1 MNLLKNIQ
9 AHWKI
14 RSLALFFLGTTI
26 VVYSLDEIPEKPEWF
41 IYADHRILMGIAN
54 FGDVVS
60 NILFLI
66 FGMLGLRFMLN
77 LESNSATFE
86 FPREKIAPTVFF
98 IGIFLTGVGSGWY
111 HLDPTGMRLVWDR
124 LPMAMAFMSIFC
136 MLVSDHIHSRAGSG
150 MLLPLLIL
158 GMGSVV
164 WRHWTGL
171 NGDAD
176 SRPYALVQFFPMLA
190 IPYVLLM
197 YESRYTHNGGYWKIL
212 ICYAI
217 AKFFELYDHETF
229 QSLGCVSGHSIKHM
243 AAGLGV
249 FFVLQMLKE
258 RTLKPSKFDQYSER

>member
-98 IGIFLTGVGSGWY
+98 IGIFLI
-111 HLDPTGMRLVWDR
+111 M
-124 LPMAMAFMSIFC
+124 
-136 MLVSDHIHSRAGSG
+136 
-150 MLLPLLIL
+150 
-158 GMGSVV
+158 
-164 WRHWTGL
+164 
-171 NGDAD
+171 
-176 SRPYALVQFFPMLA
+176 
-190 IPYVLLM
+190 
-197 YESRYTHNGGYWKIL
+197 
-212 ICYAI
+212 
-217 AKFFELYDHETF
+217 
-229 QSLGCVSGHSIKHM
+229 
-243 AAGLGV
+243 
-249 FFVLQMLKE
+249 
-258 RTLKPSKFDQYSER
+258 